1 MDINEIEDGLLY
13 DWTKKKTTNKN
24 TNVVSISISYDIFVL
39 AKCLRLFVHFFVYIF
54 ILQGSGGNICNWM
67 QNIRYVLCEM
77 HVIPF
82 WMYVCVCAYGLSVC
96 ACMLRVHSMHIC
108 QPYIHKYA
116 LHCTK
121 LLLPQPPNFLGFHI
135 CPRSAV
141 LISGRP

>member
-82 WMYVCVCAYGLSVC
+82 WMYVCLWSVC
-96 ACMLRVHSMHIC
+96 LCVYASCAFHAYLPTI
-108 QPYIHKYA
+108 YIHKYA